1 MTRAFLP
8 LRPQRTLWPAL
19 ALTALLGGCGGAAEI
34 DNPAGATGQK
44 LVFAYYQRCIEPLLT
59 TPLPAP
65 QGGGSNTC
73 SSGGCHDSSTG
84 TGGALRLVGSAALQD
99 LNQEPATLRASEM
112 YRNFYSAQGVTVPGD
127 ALASRLLT
135 KPLVMGVLHG
145 GGQVL
150 GSTSDLLARR
160 ITYWVNHPAPAEQDE
175 FSTAA
180 AAAMFEGGD
189 VAAGECKL

>member
-1 MTRAFLP
+1 MNRARST
-8 LRPQRTLWPAL
+8 LRPRQPL
-19 ALTALLGGCGGAAEI
+19 AALLATAALLSGCGGATEI

-73 SSGGCHDSSTG
+73 SSGGCHDSVTG
-84 TGGALRLVGSAALQD
+84 TGGALRLIGSAALQD
-99 LNQEPATLRASEM
+99 LGQDAATLRASEM

-135 KPLVMGVLHG
+135 KPLVLGVLHG

-150 GSTSDLLARR
+150 ASTDDLLARR
-160 ITYWVNHPAPAEQDE
+160 IAYWVNHPAPAEQDE
-175 FSTAA
+175 FSAA
-180 AAAMFEGGD
+180 AAATMFQGGD
-189 VAAGECKL
+189 VAAGECLL

>member
-1 MTRAFLP
+1 MNRARPP
-8 LRPQRTLWPAL
+8 LRPLPTLGAL
-19 ALTALLGGCGGAAEI
+19 LATAALLGGCGGAAEI
-34 DNPAGATGQK
+34 DNPAGTTGQK

-73 SSGGCHDSSTG
+73 SSGGCHDSVTG
-84 TGGALRLVGSAALQD
+84 TGGALRLIGSAAPQD
-99 LNQEPATLRASEM
+99 LGQDAATLRASEM

-135 KPLVMGVLHG
+135 KPLVLGVLHG

-150 GSTSDLLARR
+150 ASTDDLLARR
-160 ITYWVNHPAPAEQDE
+160 IAYWVNHPAPAEQDE
-175 FSTAA
+175 FSSAA
-180 AAAMFEGGD
+180 AATMFQGGD
-189 VAAGECKL
+189 VAAGECLL

>member
-1 MTRAFLP
+1 MNRARST
-8 LRPQRTLWPAL
+8 LRPLQPLAAL
-19 ALTALLGGCGGAAEI
+19 LATAALLGGCGGAAEI

-73 SSGGCHDSSTG
+73 SSGGCHDSVTG
-84 TGGALRLVGSAALQD
+84 TGGALRLIGSAALQD
-99 LNQEPATLRASEM
+99 LAQDATTLRASEM

-135 KPLVMGVLHG
+135 KPLVLGVLHG

-150 GSTSDLLARR
+150 ASTDDLLARR
-160 ITYWVNHPAPAEQDE
+160 ISYWVTHPAPADQDE

-180 AAAMFEGGD
+180 AATMFQGGD
-189 VAAGECKL
+189 VAAGECLL